1 VIEKD
6 CVFRIIPKLLRYKL
20 LPKPYFANMKKLTA
34 ILGIAVCLI
43 SFRSK
48 GQESIVQ
55 EGEFGVGIGAAH
67 YFGDLNTRAKINRPK
82 IAAGIFF
89 RKNFGNYIAA
99 RVVANFAQLGY
110 SDIYNTHNE
119 FMHTRNLSFNT
130 NVWELSLRGDFNFFR
145 FLPGDPNLNFTPYI
159 SLGVGVFSYDPYAYL
174 QGQKYFLR
182 PLGTEGQGNSLYPD
196 RAPYSSM
203 AVCIPVGVGFKYAI
217 NDRFNIALEITH
229 RFTTTDYLD
238 DVSKTYVDP
247 AVFPPLPDGSPSP
260 AFLLSDRSYEL
271 GPPIGIKGR
280 QRGIDT
286 NKDQF
291 VTAMLYFTV
300 NLQSYKCPS
309 AN

>member
-1 VIEKD
+1 LKS
-6 CVFRIIPKLLRYKL
+6 
-20 LPKPYFANMKKLTA
+20 YFASMKRLTA
-34 ILGIAVCLI
+34 VFLVAIIFFTTSIQA
-43 SFRSK
+43 
-48 GQESIVQ
+48 QEPVVQ
-55 EGEFGVGIGAAH
+55 EGEFGIGLGAAH
-67 YFGDLNTRAKINRPK
+67 YFGDLNTRARLNRPK

-99 RVVANFAQLGY
+99 RIVANYAQLGY
-110 SDIYNTHNE
+110 SDIYNTQNE
-119 FMHTRNLSFNT
+119 YMHRRNLSFNT

-145 FLPGDPNLNFTPYI
+145 FLPGDPEFNFTPYVT
-159 SLGVGVFSYDPYAYL
+159 LGIGVFSYDPYAYL

-182 PLGTEGQGNSLYPD
+182 PLGTEGQGSSLYPD
-196 RAPYSSM
+196 RKPYSSM
-203 AVCIPVGVGFKYAI
+203 AICFPLGVGIKYAF
-217 NDRFNIALEITH
+217 NERFNIGLEITH

-260 AFLLSDRSYEL
+260 AALLSDRSYEL
-271 GPPIGIKGR
+271 GTPIGIKGR
-280 QRGIDT
+280 QRGIET

-291 VTAMLYFTV
+291 ITAMIYFSF

>member
-1 VIEKD
+1 
-6 CVFRIIPKLLRYKL
+6 
-20 LPKPYFANMKKLTA
+20 MKKLTA
-34 ILGIAVCLI
+34 VLI
-43 SFRSK
+43 TVISLYSLQTYA
-48 GQESIVQ
+48 QESIVQ
-55 EGEFGVGIGAAH
+55 EGEFGIGIGAGH
-67 YFGDLNTRAKINRPK
+67 YFGDLNTRAKLNRPK

-99 RVVANFAQLGY
+99 RVVANFVQLGY

-119 FMHTRNLSFNT
+119 FMHLRNLSFNT

-145 FLPGDPNLNFTPYI
+145 FLPGDPEFNFTPYI

-182 PLGTEGQGNSLYPD
+182 PLGTEGQGSSLYPD
-196 RAPYSSM
+196 RKPYSSM
-203 AVCIPVGVGFKYAI
+203 ALCIPFGVGIKYA
-217 NDRFNIALEITH
+217 FNERYNIGFEITH

-247 AVFPPLPDGSPSP
+247 AVFPLQPDLSPSP
-260 AFLLSDRSYEL
+260 AFLLSDRSYEF
-271 GPPIGIKGR
+271 GTPIGIKGR

-291 VTAMLYFTV
+291 VTAMIYFSF